1 MKTFTVEVTQVVQ
14 PYTLHPVT
22 VESTFE
28 ELNLGDVERDAIA
41 LDIENHLGI
50 HVCDV
55 TARAWMSVGD
65 VVRTVQRARQAVR
78 EAMA

>member
-1 MKTFTVEVTQVVQ
+1 MIPTTEILEVIELTAVQ
-14 PYTLHPVT
+14 PVT
-22 VESTFE
+22 EDSTFE

-50 HVCDV
+50 HVCDKD
-55 TARAWMSVGD
+55 ARAWMSVGD
-65 VVRTVQRARQAVR
+65 VLRCVARQDLR

>member
-1 MKTFTVEVTQVVQ
+1 MKLTTEIMEVIELTAVQ
-14 PYTLHPVT
+14 PVT

-28 ELNLGDVERDAIA
+28 ELDLGDVERDAIA

-65 VVRTVQRARQAVR
+65 VVRTVEKVRQAVR